1 MRSCRGDIDDV
12 AALLPAH
19 DRKGMLDGE
28 HHGFQV
34 DGHDPVESLTLDLA
48 DLGIAAGNRNADIVV
63 QDIEPPPAITG
74 VRDHRGN
81 VGLVGD
87 IRTERDGVAPLGGNL
102 CHRGGGGIQIAV
114 GDQNTRPGPG
124 IGDGG
129 GTAVADCLPSRL
141 AATDDNRRLP
151 VKAQNALRN
160 FAAIL
165 CHHASPPAV
174 PAFMTYRIA
183 VVSAAVQPRMT
194 GDTTY
199 GAWPRGVSRS
209 DNAVTRPITAATST
223 SVKAVRQSPSAL
235 MPCPV
240 DEPAVPLKVQRQPDK
255 GLQDRAG
262 RHSHGVHNTR

>member
-1 MRSCRGDIDDV
+1 MRRCRGDIDNV

-87 IRTERDGVAPLGGNL
+87 ISTERDGLAPLGGDL
-102 CHRGGGGIQIAV
+102 CHRGGGGIKVAV

-129 GTAVADCLPSRL
+129 GTAVANGLPRRL
-141 AATDDNRRLP
+141 AATDNNRRLS
-151 VKAQNALRN
+151 VEAQNTLRN
-160 FAAIL
+160 FAVIL

-223 SVKAVRQSPSAL
+223 SVKAVR
-235 MPCPV
+235 
-240 DEPAVPLKVQRQPDK
+240 
-255 GLQDRAG
+255 
-262 RHSHGVHNTR
+262 